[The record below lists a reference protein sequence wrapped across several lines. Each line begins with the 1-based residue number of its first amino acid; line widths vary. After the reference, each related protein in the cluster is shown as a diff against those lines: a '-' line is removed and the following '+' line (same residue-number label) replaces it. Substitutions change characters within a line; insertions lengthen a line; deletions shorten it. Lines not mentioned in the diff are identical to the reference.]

1 MDVFFLHIF
10 LLFQWNLKKKGRIC
24 MCFKNHLGSQEQV
37 KPCKLYSF
45 CKKGKKVVRFLSL
58 WVCIHMTGREV
69 VVGIHDHFVF

>member
-1 MDVFFLHIF
+1 
-10 LLFQWNLKKKGRIC
+10 